1 MNRGMMI
8 QCGGCGFTRAIDL
21 NGSAEAIEADL
32 NRMVAEEGWRFV
44 KSWDGFICQK
54 CRSGG
59 LDPLYEAYA
68 GKVGQCGKRASYMV
82 LLCRAARQLQ
92 AFAELEELG

>member
-8 QCGGCGFTRAIDL
+8 QCHGCGFTRAIDL
-21 NGSAEAIEADL
+21 NGSDKSIEAEL
-32 NRMVAEEGWRFV
+32 NRVIAEEGWRYV
-44 KSWDGFICQK
+44 KSWNELICKK

-92 AFAELEELG
+92 AFEELEEL

>member
-8 QCGGCGFTRAIDL
+8 HCRGCGFTRAIDL
-21 NGSAEAIEADL
+21 NGSAEEIEAEL
-32 NRMVAEEGWRFV
+32 NRVIAEEGWRYV

-68 GKVGQCGKRASYMV
+68 GKVGQCGKRMSYMA

-92 AFAELEELG
+92 EFAELEELG

>member
-21 NGSAEAIEADL
+21 NGSAEEIESEL
-32 NRMVAEEGWRFV
+32 NRTIAEEGWRFV
-44 KSWDGFICQK
+44 KSWGDFICPK
-54 CRSGG
+54 CRNGG

-68 GKVGQCGKRASYMV
+68 GKVGQCGKRKSYLE
-82 LLCRAARQLQ
+82 LLSRAALNLQ
-92 AFAELEELG
+92 VFMELEEL